1 MKKKTSSSAAAV
13 VLPPIS
19 EMIWDMKY
27 RYRRNDVVVDQTVAD
42 SWHRVARA
50 VAAHEKNPG
59 DWEKKFYA
67 LLEDFR
73 FLPGGRILANAG
85 TGRRQTTMFNCYVMG
100 TIEDSIE
107 GIFQTVKEAAQ
118 TQKQGGGVG
127 FDFSPIRPR
136 NSFIKGVDSPASGPL
151 SFMQVLDAT
160 CRTIMSAGQ
169 RRGAQMGI
177 MRCDHPDI
185 EAFIA
190 AKREEGMLRMFNLS
204 VAVTDEFLAA
214 VAKDADWP
222 LVHGGKTWKT
232 IKAKELWDKI
242 MRSTYDFAE
251 PGIFM
256 VDRVN
261 AMNNLWY
268 CETIAATNPCVTADS
283 WVQTDAGPRQV
294 AELLGKPFQ
303 ALVDGELYQSGKKGF
318 YATGTKPVLKL
329 TTKEGYTLRL
339 TAEHPVAKVG
349 KQAADGSQEG
359 SWTPVAELQAGDKIV
374 LNNHR
379 TAELWEGEG
388 SFEAGYETGLN
399 LQGKAVTP
407 DMERGSADFVCGLL
421 GGLFAG
427 ARLQGT
433 KPADLTVRLS
443 LADKT
448 ALPAVQRMLLR
459 IGVASVISTNK
470 PTPELIIRK
479 DNIVVFAA
487 EIGLA
492 EPDASTKLTDFLDAH
507 GEDLAEEPF
516 TAEVATVTPDG
527 TEEVYDVEVS
537 DVHAFD
543 ANGIMVHNC
552 AEQPLPPYGACLL
565 GSLNLTRFVQQ
576 PFTPDAAFDFAAL
589 EKYAKLAVRFL
600 DNVIELSNF
609 PLPQQAE
616 EARKKR
622 RMGIGLTGLADTL
635 VFLGLRYGSPESLA
649 FAGKAMRAITFATY
663 EASCDLAA
671 EKGAFPLFDAEKYLQ
686 GKFTAQLPAP
696 LRAKIRKQG
705 LRNSHL
711 TSIAPTGTISLLAGN
726 ISSGIEPIF
735 AYHYIRKVRNGDE
748 GNVSEYEVMDYA
760 YAEYCRIAGRP
771 ADDQALPPAFTHA
784 DGVTP
789 EQHLDMQA
797 AIQQYVDSSI
807 SKTIN
812 VPAEFPFEA
821 FKDIYLKA
829 YQKGLKGCTT
839 FRPSEFITG
848 VLVKKEDKK
857 HAKAKHPHTT
867 TPDRPVE
874 LVGTTY
880 KVRTPASKDAFYVT
894 INDIEENGE
903 RRPYEI
909 FINTKNLQHFSWI
922 VAMTRTIS
930 AIFRREPNPSFL
942 VEELSSVYD
951 PAGGYFN
958 DGEYVPSLP
967 AEIGRVI
974 ATHLRN
980 LGIMPEAAGG
990 KHSKKHGHAH
1000 HDPHV
1005 AEEIKTAEEKAG
1017 AGAGFCPSCNQPKLI
1032 ASEGCLKCLACGY
1045 SKCG

>member
-1 MKKKTSSSAAAV
+1 MKKTAAKETPP
-13 VLPPIS
+13 LPPIS
-19 EMIWDMKY
+19 RMIWDMKY
-27 RYRRNDVVVDQTVAD
+27 RYRREDAVVDQTVED
-42 SWHRVARA
+42 TWHRVAKA
-50 VAAHEKNPG
+50 VAAGEKNPAE
-59 DWEKKFYA
+59 WEKKFYG

-85 TGRRQTTMFNCYVMG
+85 TGRQQTTMFNCYVMG
-100 TIEDSIE
+100 TITDSIE

-127 FDFSPIRPR
+127 FDFSTIRPR
-136 NSFIKGVDSPASGPL
+136 GSFIKGVDSPASGPM

-160 CRTIMSAGQ
+160 CKTIMSAGQ

-214 VAKDADWP
+214 VEKDADWP

-232 IKAKELWDKI
+232 VKAKELWDKI
-242 MRSTYDFAE
+242 MHSTYDFAE
-251 PGIFM
+251 PGVFM

-268 CETIAATNPCVTADS
+268 CEKIAATNP
-283 WVQTDAGPRQV
+283 
-294 AELLGKPFQ
+294 
-303 ALVDGELYQSGKKGF
+303 
-318 YATGTKPVLKL
+318 
-329 TTKEGYTLRL
+329 
-339 TAEHPVAKVG
+339 
-349 KQAADGSQEG
+349 
-359 SWTPVAELQAGDKIV
+359 
-374 LNNHR
+374 
-379 TAELWEGEG
+379 
-388 SFEAGYETGLN
+388 
-399 LQGKAVTP
+399 
-407 DMERGSADFVCGLL
+407 
-421 GGLFAG
+421 
-427 ARLQGT
+427 
-433 KPADLTVRLS
+433 
-443 LADKT
+443 
-448 ALPAVQRMLLR
+448 
-459 IGVASVISTNK
+459 
-470 PTPELIIRK
+470 
-479 DNIVVFAA
+479 
-487 EIGLA
+487 
-492 EPDASTKLTDFLDAH
+492 
-507 GEDLAEEPF
+507 
-516 TAEVATVTPDG
+516 
-527 TEEVYDVEVS
+527 
-537 DVHAFD
+537 
-543 ANGIMVHNC
+543 C

-565 GSLNLTRFVQQ
+565 GSLNLTRFVKD
-576 PFTPDAAFDFAAL
+576 PFSATASFDFEAL
-589 EKYAKLAVRFL
+589 EKHARLAVRFL

-616 EARKKR
+616 EAQRKR

-635 VFLGLRYGSPESLA
+635 VFLGLRYGSPESLN
-649 FAGKAMRAITFATY
+649 FAEDAMRTITLAAY
-663 EASCDLAA
+663 EASADLAA
-671 EKGAFPLFDAEKYLQ
+671 EKGAFPMLDTEKYLQ
-686 GKFTAQLPAP
+686 GKFAAKLPAS

-735 AYHYIRKVRNGDE
+735 AYHYIRKVRQGEESDV
-748 GNVSEYEVMDYA
+748 GEYEVMDYA
-760 YAEYCRIAGRP
+760 YAEYCRVAGRP
-771 ADDQALPPAFTHA
+771 SDDGGLPPAFVHA
-784 DGVTP
+784 DAVTP
-789 EQHLDMQA
+789 DQHLDMQA
-797 AIQQYVDSSI
+797 ALQKYVDSSI

-812 VPAEFPFEA
+812 VPTDFPFDA

-829 YQKGLKGCTT
+829 YRKGLKGCTT
-839 FRPSEFITG
+839 FRPSEFISG
-848 VLVKKEDKK
+848 VLVKKDDKK
-857 HAKAKHPHTT
+857 HGKGKHPHTT
-867 TPDRPVE
+867 TPDRPIE

-894 INDIEENGE
+894 INDIEENGQ

-980 LGIMPEAAGG
+980 LGIMPENGNG
-990 KHSKKHGHAH
+990 KHGKKHGVHDAH
-1000 HDPHV
+1000 LT
-1005 AEEIKTAEEKAG
+1005 EEIKHAEEKAG
-1017 AGAGFCPSCNQPKLI
+1017 AGAGFCPSCNQPKLV

>member
-1 MKKKTSSSAAAV
+1 MTKKSAAKEEAV

-19 EMIWDMKY
+19 QMIWDMKY
-27 RYRRNDVVVDQTVAD
+27 RDRREDRIVDQTVED
-42 SWHRVARA
+42 TWRRVAKA
-50 VAAHEKNPG
+50 VAAREKNAAE
-59 DWEKKFYA
+59 WEKKFYT
-67 LLEDFR
+67 LLENFR

-85 TGRRQTTMFNCYVMG
+85 TGRQQTTMFNCYVMG

-127 FDFSPIRPR
+127 FDFSTIRPR
-136 NSFIKGVDSPASGPL
+136 GGFIKGVDSPASGPM

-204 VAVTDEFLAA
+204 VAVTDEFLTA
-214 VAKDADWP
+214 VDKDAEWP
-222 LVHGGKTWKT
+222 LVHGGRTWKT
-232 IKAKELWDKI
+232 IKARELWDKI
-242 MRSTYDFAE
+242 MHSTYDFAE

-268 CETIAATNPCVTADS
+268 CEDVRATNP
-283 WVQTDAGPRQV
+283 
-294 AELLGKPFQ
+294 
-303 ALVDGELYQSGKKGF
+303 
-318 YATGTKPVLKL
+318 
-329 TTKEGYTLRL
+329 
-339 TAEHPVAKVG
+339 
-349 KQAADGSQEG
+349 
-359 SWTPVAELQAGDKIV
+359 
-374 LNNHR
+374 
-379 TAELWEGEG
+379 
-388 SFEAGYETGLN
+388 
-399 LQGKAVTP
+399 
-407 DMERGSADFVCGLL
+407 
-421 GGLFAG
+421 
-427 ARLQGT
+427 
-433 KPADLTVRLS
+433 
-443 LADKT
+443 
-448 ALPAVQRMLLR
+448 
-459 IGVASVISTNK
+459 
-470 PTPELIIRK
+470 
-479 DNIVVFAA
+479 
-487 EIGLA
+487 
-492 EPDASTKLTDFLDAH
+492 
-507 GEDLAEEPF
+507 
-516 TAEVATVTPDG
+516 
-527 TEEVYDVEVS
+527 
-537 DVHAFD
+537 
-543 ANGIMVHNC
+543 C

-565 GSLNLTRFVQQ
+565 GSLNLTRFVKE
-576 PFTPDAAFDFAAL
+576 PFSNRASFDFGAL
-589 EKYAKLAVRFL
+589 EKCTRLAVRFL

-635 VFLGLRYGSPESLA
+635 VFLGMRYGSPESLA
-649 FAGKAMRAITFATY
+649 FAEDAMRTITFAAY
-663 EASCDLAA
+663 DASSDLAV
-671 EKGAFPLFDAEKYLQ
+671 EKGAFPMFDAEKYMQ
-686 GKFTAQLPAP
+686 GKFVQVLPTG
-696 LRAKIRKQG
+696 LRGKIRKQG

-735 AYHYIRKVRNGDE
+735 AYHYIRKVRQGQE
-748 GNVSEYEVMDYA
+748 SETSEHEIMDYA
-760 YAEYCRIAGRP
+760 YAEYCRAAGRP
-771 ADDQALPPAFTHA
+771 SDDKGLPPAFIHA
-784 DGVTP
+784 DAVTP
-789 EQHLDMQA
+789 DQHLDMQA
-797 AIQQYVDSSI
+797 ALQKYVDSSI

-812 VPAEFPFEA
+812 VPADFPFEA

-829 YQKGLKGCTT
+829 YRKGLKGCTT
-839 FRPSEFITG
+839 FRPSEYITG
-848 VLVKKEDKK
+848 ILVKKDDKK
-857 HAKAKHPHTT
+857 HGKGRHVTT
-867 TPDRPVE
+867 TPDRPIE

-980 LGIMPEAAGG
+980 LGIMPDAHG
-990 KHSKKHGHAH
+990 KHGKKHGAH
-1000 HDPHV
+1000 DAPL
-1005 AEEIKTAEEKAG
+1005 AAEIKAVEEKAG
-1017 AGAGFCPSCNQPKLI
+1017 GGAGFCPSCNQPKLV

>member
-1 MKKKTSSSAAAV
+1 MKKNAGKEPSP

-19 EMIWDMKY
+19 KMIWDMKY
-27 RYRRNDVVVDQTVAD
+27 RYRREDVVVDQTVED
-42 SWHRVARA
+42 TWHRVAKA
-50 VAAHEKNPG
+50 VAAREKNVAE
-59 DWEKKFYA
+59 WEKKFYH

-85 TGRRQTTMFNCYVMG
+85 TGRQQTTMFNCYVMG
-100 TIEDSIE
+100 TIQDSIE

-127 FDFSPIRPR
+127 FDFSTIRPR
-136 NSFIKGVDSPASGPL
+136 GSFIKGVDSPASGPM

-160 CRTIMSAGQ
+160 CKTIMSAGQ

-214 VAKDADWP
+214 VEKDADWP
-222 LVHGGKTWKT
+222 LVHGGKTWNT
-232 IKAKELWDKI
+232 VKAKELWEKI

-268 CETIAATNPCVTADS
+268 CEKIAATNP
-283 WVQTDAGPRQV
+283 
-294 AELLGKPFQ
+294 
-303 ALVDGELYQSGKKGF
+303 
-318 YATGTKPVLKL
+318 
-329 TTKEGYTLRL
+329 
-339 TAEHPVAKVG
+339 
-349 KQAADGSQEG
+349 
-359 SWTPVAELQAGDKIV
+359 
-374 LNNHR
+374 
-379 TAELWEGEG
+379 
-388 SFEAGYETGLN
+388 
-399 LQGKAVTP
+399 
-407 DMERGSADFVCGLL
+407 
-421 GGLFAG
+421 
-427 ARLQGT
+427 
-433 KPADLTVRLS
+433 
-443 LADKT
+443 
-448 ALPAVQRMLLR
+448 
-459 IGVASVISTNK
+459 
-470 PTPELIIRK
+470 
-479 DNIVVFAA
+479 
-487 EIGLA
+487 
-492 EPDASTKLTDFLDAH
+492 
-507 GEDLAEEPF
+507 
-516 TAEVATVTPDG
+516 
-527 TEEVYDVEVS
+527 
-537 DVHAFD
+537 
-543 ANGIMVHNC
+543 C

-565 GSLNLTRFVQQ
+565 GSLNLTRFVKN
-576 PFTPDAAFDFAAL
+576 PFAAAATFDFEAL
-589 EKYAKLAVRFL
+589 EKHAKLAVRFL

-616 EARKKR
+616 EAKQKR

-635 VFLGLRYGSPESLA
+635 VFLGMRYGSPESLA
-649 FAGKAMRAITFATY
+649 FAEDAMRTITLAAY
-663 EASCDLAA
+663 EASADLAS
-671 EKGAFPLFDAEKYLQ
+671 EKGAFPMLDTEKYLE
-686 GKFTAQLPAP
+686 GKFAAKLPAS

-735 AYHYIRKVRNGDE
+735 AYHYIRKVRE
-748 GNVSEYEVMDYA
+748 GQETETREHEVMDYA
-760 YAEYCRIAGRP
+760 YAEYCRLAGRP
-771 ADDQALPPAFTHA
+771 SDDSGLPPAFIHA
-784 DGVTP
+784 DAVTP
-789 EQHLDMQA
+789 DQHLDMQA
-797 AIQQYVDSSI
+797 ALQKYVDSSI

-812 VPAEFPFEA
+812 VPTDFPFEA

-829 YQKGLKGCTT
+829 YRKGLKGCTT

-848 VLVKKEDKK
+848 VLVKKDDKK
-857 HAKAKHPHTT
+857 HGKGKHPATT
-867 TPDRPVE
+867 TPDRPIE

-894 INDIEENGE
+894 INDIEENGQ

-974 ATHLRN
+974 ATHLRG
-980 LGIMPEAAGG
+980 LGIMPENGRHG
-990 KHSKKHGHAH
+990 KKHGAH
-1000 HDPHV
+1000 DAHL

-1017 AGAGFCPSCNQPKLI
+1017 AGAGFCPACTTSPRSVAARLTAIRSPALI
-1032 ASEGCLKCLACGY
+1032 SAR
-1045 SKCG
+1045 